1 MANSP
6 IQVVL
11 NTNNFIEDVE
21 HPGGGPSTDFFA
33 DNDAAFVEHRE
44 ILSQQLREIKSM
56 QINQ

>member
-21 HPGGGPSTDFFA
+21 NQGGGPSTDFFA
-33 DNDAAFVEHRE
+33 DNDVAFMA
-44 ILSQQLREIKSM
+44 Q
-56 QINQ
+56 